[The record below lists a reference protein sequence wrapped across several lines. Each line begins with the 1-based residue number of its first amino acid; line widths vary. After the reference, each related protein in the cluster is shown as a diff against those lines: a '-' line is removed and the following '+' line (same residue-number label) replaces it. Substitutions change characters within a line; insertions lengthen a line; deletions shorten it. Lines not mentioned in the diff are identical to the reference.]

1 MSSIFANLFGIKP
14 NNEDKAS
21 KASKASKAD
30 IYRVTEEGASAE
42 DIKLDIGNSKT
53 LHRSVS
59 LGLPSRR
66 PPAPPHPLSRAPS
79 RHSPSAPPQPLSR
92 ASSYSPSAPPKH
104 LVEASSSRIPSLSR
118 APSSHIPSA
127 PPKHL
132 VESPSS
138 HNGGKKKKV
147 TPKSAAGKRK
157 K

>member
-1 MSSIFANLFGIKP
+1 MSSIFAKLFGIKP
-14 NNEDKAS
+14 NNEDKDN
-21 KASKASKAD
+21 KTNKTNKASKAD

-66 PPAPPHPLSRAPS
+66 PPAPPQPLSRAPS
-79 RHSPSAPPQPLSR
+79 RHSPSAPPKPLSR
-92 ASSYSPSAPPKH
+92 TPSRHSPSAPPKH
-104 LVEASSSRIPSLSR
+104 LVEA
-118 APSSHIPSA
+118 
-127 PPKHL
+127 
-132 VESPSS
+132 PSS